1 MFLPIKKEGGKWT
14 KLSNREIISK
24 GAIVQNAFEAIF
36 KTIDPINGNVDSLF
50 SLLDVRGKLSQQVL
64 PSTGFIVMTGAGGKN
79 VCAAYLNLD
88 DENVVTDRLIIDQTI
103 YWTHVD
109 TEEEAIYLTGLFNSE
124 AINGIIQEFQPRGAF
139 GERHIHTLPFGVTPP
154 YDSSQIAHQDVVE
167 KTWSLVSE
175 YHELLLNSDVKEL
188 LNPNTSALTK
198 RRRTLASYIK
208 RLPSYQ
214 EYEEACRALYGL

>member
-1 MFLPIKKEGGKWT
+1 
-14 KLSNREIISK
+14 
-24 GAIVQNAFEAIF
+24 
-36 KTIDPINGNVDSLF
+36 
-50 SLLDVRGKLSQQVL
+50 
-64 PSTGFIVMTGAGGKN
+64 MTGAGGKN

-88 DENVVTDRLIIDQTI
+88 DENVVSDRLIIDQTI

-109 TEEEAIYLTGLFNSE
+109 TEEEAIYLTGLFNSD

-167 KTWSLVSE
+167 KTWGLVSE
-175 YHELLLNSDVKEL
+175 YHELLLNSDVNEL

-198 RRRTLASYIK
+198 RRRTLDSYIK